1 MNKFL
6 ITLATLVAFA
16 LSGVAYAE
24 TKISGLHQH
33 FVGAGDDADGGITHQ
48 FTRFSF
54 ATDTTLDN
62 GWTAG
67 GAFTIQVAATAG
79 SFALPSSNSMYIA
92 TDNVTVNIGAT
103 ADAVTS
109 LIPRVAAMVPGGGT
123 DAGYQ
128 FAFAGG
134 LLGTH
139 SVQFSEAY
147 YAWNSHRID
156 IDLPSVNGFTVGA
169 SFTPALDMNNADA
182 SSRAQPEISDNHG
195 ETTHVAVSYSGEMEG
210 MSYTVGVGSING
222 NAQGTSKGSANQLT
236 NNDLAAVTGAIKVT
250 MGNLT
255 LGAHAYDNGDSF
267 GAAGDADKASDQGY
281 NLAATYAMGN
291 ITVGVGYAH
300 QEMVR
305 GTRAQAAAATLTSAA
320 ANNVREDT
328 TTMIGIGYNLGGGV
342 SSWVQLSS
350 NEHSDGDHATTEADP
365 QVIFAGITL
374 GF

>member
-1 MNKFL
+1 MYKFL

-16 LSGVAYAE
+16 LSGAAYAE
-24 TKISGLHQH
+24 MKISGLHQH
-33 FVGAGDDADGGITHQ
+33 FVGAGDDADGGVTHQ
-48 FTRFSF
+48 FTRFTM

-79 SFALPSSNSMYIA
+79 SFALPSSNSMYVA
-92 TDNVTVNIGAT
+92 TDNFTVNIGAT

-109 LIPRVAAMVPGGGT
+109 LVPRVAAMIPGAGT

-128 FAFAGG
+128 FAFDGG

-156 IDLPSVNGFTVGA
+156 VDLPTINGFSVGA

-182 SSRAQPEISDNHG
+182 TSRVQPDRSDNHG
-195 ETTHVAVSYSGEMEG
+195 ETTHVAVSYSGEMDG
-210 MSYTVGVGSING
+210 ISYTIGVGSING
-222 NAQGTSKGSANQLT
+222 NAKGSLGGSTAAET
-236 NNDLAAVTGAIKVT
+236 NNDLAAVTGAIRLN
-250 MGNLT
+250 MGNLS

-305 GTRAQAAAATLTSAA
+305 GTRGQSLATTLTSAA

-328 TTMIGIGYNLGGGV
+328 ITMVSVGYNMGGGV
-342 SSWVQLSS
+342 NSWVMLSS
-350 NEHSDGDHATTEADP
+350 NDHSDGDHATTEVDP
-365 QVIFAGITL
+365 QVLVMGISL